1 MRRRGPRPIGEA
13 VTALQRSLAPATVLA
28 EVQRAWPAAVGE
40 GIAAKAAPV
49 SERSGTVTVVCE
61 ASVWANELDLLAPMV
76 IEQLNAAIGR
86 PAVRKL
92 RCVTGTARGR
102 RGA

>member
-40 GIAAKAAPV
+40 MVAREATPL
-49 SERSGTVTVVCE
+49 SERSGTVTVVC
-61 ASVWANELDLLAPMV
+61 SSSTWANELSLMAPTM

-102 RGA
+102 RGG